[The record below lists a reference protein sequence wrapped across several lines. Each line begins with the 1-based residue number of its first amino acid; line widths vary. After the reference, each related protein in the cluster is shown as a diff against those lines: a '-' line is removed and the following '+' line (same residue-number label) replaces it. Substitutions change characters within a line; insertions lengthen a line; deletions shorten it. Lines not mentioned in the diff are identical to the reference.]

1 MTRNWPR
8 RSVSRQLTVLTTALL
23 GVAVTV
29 ALVGGTRANEASAGA
44 VPTGVPG
51 PVASSAFAS
60 VPGPDSGSV
69 PGTGSAAGAN
79 PDCLTDDLTG
89 TLIGQPRSAG
99 SGRRDTVLRLTNS
112 SGRACRV
119 QGWADIALVT
129 PPGEVVRVPTRKID
143 QPGGG
148 VIVLA
153 PEASA
158 WARVQWDTC
167 VPGRSGC
174 GVGVTVQYIVDRDS
188 TGSAAD
194 PADVPE
200 AGQDGITMRA
210 LRVGPLQQ
218 TRAAALA

>member
-1 MTRNWPR
+1 MTRNRSR
-8 RSVSRQLTVLTTALL
+8 RSVSRQLTVITTALL
-23 GVAVTV
+23 AVAVTV

-44 VPTGVPG
+44 VPSGIPVPG
-51 PVASSAFAS
+51 SSAEAD
-60 VPGPDSGSV
+60 PG
-69 PGTGSAAGAN
+69 
-79 PDCLTDDLTG
+79 CLTDDLTG
-89 TLIGQPRSAG
+89 ALIGQPRSAG
-99 SGRRDTVLRLTNS
+99 SSRRNAVLRLTNS

-119 QGWADIALVT
+119 QGWPGIALVT
-129 PPGEVVRVPTRKID
+129 PPGEVVRVPTRKIE
-143 QPGGG
+143 QPGTG

-167 VPGRSGC
+167 VAGRSGC
-174 GVGVTVQYIVDRDS
+174 GVGVTVQYIVDRES
-188 TGSAAD
+188 TGSAAE

-200 AGQDGITMRA
+200 ADQEGITMKA